1 MFRKNTYK
9 YRSTK
14 SIKRKSTK
22 RKTLR
27 GSGKKEKKQYHIT
40 ALAKSTIPFSY
51 ATLGYPRIGRT
62 RSAAE
67 KRQTKIR
74 SIFTEKREKEAVE
87 EAKEAAKEL
96 LATKRKWFADT
107 KVREKAERE
116 REEAERD
123 AQYRSEQNALTQER
137 IRKKEMERWNA
148 NKDKR
153 YRAEVYG
160 SP

>member
-9 YRSTK
+9 RR

-22 RKTLR
+22 RRTLK

-62 RSAAE
+62 KKAAQE
-67 KRQTKIR
+67 RQTKIR
-74 SIFTEKREKEAVE
+74 TIFVEKREKEAVE

-96 LATKRKWFADT
+96 LATKRKWFANT

-116 REEAERD
+116 REQAEID
-123 AQYRSEQNALTQER
+123 AQYRAEQNALTEER
-137 IRKKEMERWNA
+137 IRKKEMERWIA

-153 YRAEVYG
+153 DREEVYG

>member
-9 YRSTK
+9 FRST
-14 SIKRKSTK
+14 KRKSTK
-22 RKTLR
+22 RRTLK
-27 GSGKKEKKQYHIT
+27 GSGKKEKGQHHIT
-40 ALAKSTIPFSY
+40 SLAKSTIPFSY

-62 RSAAE
+62 RSAAQE
-67 KRQTKIR
+67 RQTKIR
-74 SIFTEKREKEAVE
+74 SIFTEKRDKEAVE

-107 KVREKAERE
+107 KVREKAERG
-116 REEAERD
+116 REEAARKYQELL
-123 AQYRSEQNALTQER
+123 EHNALTEER
-137 IRKKEMERWNA
+137 IRKKEMEIWNA

-153 YRAEVYG
+153 EREEVYG

>member
-9 YRSTK
+9 HRSTK

-74 SIFTEKREKEAVE
+74 SIFTEKREKEA
-87 EAKEAAKEL
+87 AKEL

-116 REEAERD
+116 REQAERD

-137 IRKKEMERWNA
+137 IRKKEIERWTA
-148 NKDKR
+148 TKDKR
-153 YRAEVYG
+153 ERAEVYG